1 MKTQNLVPSFP
12 RMILRIIEIK
22 IRINHCGNFVVIR
35 RREPYPMTIVIRADL
50 TMILKRSSINISKDE
65 VEIIMTPH
73 FAIMK
78 IKKKDG

>member
-1 MKTQNLVPSFP
+1 
-12 RMILRIIEIK
+12 
-22 IRINHCGNFVVIR
+22 
-35 RREPYPMTIVIRADL
+35 MTIVIRADL

-78 IKKKDG
+78 IKKKKMDRLKV